1 MLTLYSIK
9 DIILNN
15 FEIIEYINKINTPVY
30 NVKYNKSNFLIE
42 PKVAFTNC
50 SYFSNKINKIRINI
64 NSSNYEENGFNML
77 LTKIYSG
84 INKCIFKN
92 VNLKQLNLITPV
104 NDSEILEKTKVFY
117 LHINKN
123 TLLQNFETKELITP
137 DDLKYKRFD
146 IYPVIY
152 SPSLNISS
160 NNIYMNFI
168 LKEGIIRITADNC
181 LNTSTI
187 NEDNVNNAFNK
198 LQNISR

>member
-9 DIILNN
+9 DINLNN
-15 FEIIEYINKINTPVY
+15 FKIIEHITRKNTPVY
-30 NVKYNKSNFLIE
+30 NVKYNDSNFLIE
-42 PKVAFTNC
+42 PKIAFTNC

-84 INKCIFKN
+84 VNKCIFKN
-92 VNLKQLNLITPV
+92 INLKTLKLITPV

-123 TLLQNFETKELITP
+123 TLLQDFETKEIITQ

-168 LKEGIIRITADNC
+168 LKEGIIRITADNF
-181 LNTSTI
+181 LNNTSTV
-187 NEDNVNNAFNK
+187 NEDNVKNAFNK
-198 LQNISR
+198 IQNT

>member
-9 DIILNN
+9 DINLNN
-15 FEIIEYINKINTPVY
+15 FKIIEHITRKNTPVY
-30 NVKYNKSNFLIE
+30 NVKYNDSNFLIE
-42 PKVAFTNC
+42 PKIAFTNC

-84 INKCIFKN
+84 VNKCIFKN
-92 VNLKQLNLITPV
+92 INLKTLKLITPV

-123 TLLQNFETKELITP
+123 TLLQDFETKEIITQ

-146 IYPVIY
+146 IFQ
-152 SPSLNISS
+152 L
-160 NNIYMNFI
+160 FI
-168 LKEGIIRITADNC
+168 LH
-181 LNTSTI
+181 L
-187 NEDNVNNAFNK
+187 
-198 LQNISR
+198 

>member
-15 FEIIEYINKINTPVY
+15 FEIVEYINKINTPVY

-84 INKCIFKN
+84 VNKCIFKDI
-92 VNLKQLNLITPV
+92 NLKLLKLITPV
-104 NDSEILEKTKVFY
+104 NDSEMLKNIKVFY
-117 LHINKN
+117 MHLNKN
-123 TLLQNFETKELITP
+123 TLLYEYETKELITP
-137 DDLKYKRFD
+137 ETLKYKRFE

-168 LKEGIIRITADNC
+168 LKEGIIRITGENDINI
-181 LNTSTI
+181 STV
-187 NEDNVNNAFNK
+187 NEDNVKNAFNK
-198 LQNISR
+198 IT